1 MLTRIKNKKEEQII
15 IEDAPKGFVYK
26 KTKRISKK
34 KLKRQNTITTLLFLI
49 GFILPTALAIY
60 KKTNMDTSNAFE
72 KYYFYVFIG
81 LIVLDIIIYLP
92 IFFINKSLVRKSNHK
107 KALLTLLTIRKIEKL
122 VMAIYSLSFIFYG
135 LPEGSF
141 SFGLTGIINVIKS
154 NILMSVLSVVTAL
167 TSLMSKNKRL
177 VNEVSSEI
185 LKTNMTLEKY
195 EYDKTSGDAIV
206 KVYKRVGKR
215 SIKKAIAAKLL
226 TKLVS
231 FVFSI
236 GVLIL
241 LVYLLSNM

>member
-1 MLTRIKNKKEEQII
+1 
-15 IEDAPKGFVYK
+15 
-26 KTKRISKK
+26 
-34 KLKRQNTITTLLFLI
+34 
-49 GFILPTALAIY
+49 
-60 KKTNMDTSNAFE
+60 MDTTNAFE

-141 SFGLTGIINVIKS
+141 SFDLTGIINVIKS

-195 EYDKTSGDAIV
+195 EYDKESGDAIV
-206 KVYKRVGKR
+206 KIYKRVGKR

-236 GVLIL
+236 GILTL